1 MPAYQIGK
9 RAKGEGPV
17 RTRSAAVVGRRIR
30 AAREAR
36 DLTQADLATALGRT
50 PTSVSYWEGGQR
62 SPGLDDLVEIARVLG
77 IDPATLLPS
86 QPPRVLA
93 RAQAAELAIGDLV
106 AVVDGLMDRFEQL
119 APLDPLPTFASAN
132 PVEVADTA
140 RRAAEQHKP
149 PVRIEPVMAACNVRF
164 TVESLPEA
172 LSGLVVVV
180 GGTPIVAVRG
190 GDPPRRRRFSAAHE
204 LGHVLLAHHDT
215 FHLDVSR
222 TDGVPPYYN
231 WRHERAAN
239 EFAAAL
245 LMPAVLLQADIER
258 TARPTAARLAARY
271 DVSEQAMSIRLSVL
285 GIRPWES
292 NAD

>member
-1 MPAYQIGK
+1 M
-9 RAKGEGPV
+9 RS
-17 RTRSAAVVGRRIR
+17 RSAAVVGRRIR

-36 DLTQADLATALGRT
+36 GLTQAHLATTLGRT

-62 SPGLDDLVEIARVLG
+62 APGLEDLVEIARVLG

-106 AVVDGLMDRFEQL
+106 AVVDGLVERVEQL
-119 APLDPLPTFASAN
+119 APLAPLPTFASTN
-132 PVEVADTA
+132 PVEVAGAA
-140 RRAAEQHKP
+140 RQAAEQHKP
-149 PVRIEPVMAACNVRF
+149 PVRIEPIMATCNIRH
-164 TVESLPEA
+164 TVEPLPEA

-180 GGTPIVAVRG
+180 SGTPVVAVREA
-190 GDPPRRRRFSAAHE
+190 DPPRRQRFSAAHE
-204 LGHVLLAHHDT
+204 LGHVLLAHHDS
-215 FHLDVSR
+215 FHVDLSR
-222 TDGVPPYYN
+222 ADGVPPDYN

-245 LMPAVLLQADIER
+245 LMPAALLQTDIER
-258 TARPTAARLAARY
+258 MARPTVARLAERY

-285 GIRPWES
+285 GFRLWE
-292 NAD
+292 